1 MKKLLAV
8 FSIVIAATYLQGCA
22 SGATV
27 TGMTSSKAN
36 AAAKL
41 RFPGNISVA
50 DAEGGKQTNPLW
62 TSQVGSQEFEDAL
75 TGSLKNNGMLASGQG
90 AYVLKPTLQRL
101 QQPLFGMDFTVTAD
115 VLYVLKDAASGKDV
129 MYETI
134 SSSHTAT
141 ISDAVAGIKR
151 LRLANE
157 GAIRNNIDALLRR
170 LAEIPAK

>member
-8 FSIVIAATYLQGCA
+8 IGIVAAAVYLQGCA

-27 TGMTSSKAN
+27 AGMTSTKTSE
-36 AAAKL
+36 AAKT
-41 RFPGNISVA
+41 RFPANISIA
-50 DAEGGKQTNPLW
+50 AAEGGKKTNPMW
-62 TSQVGSQEFEDAL
+62 TSQVGSQEFTDAL
-75 TGSLKNNGMLASGQG
+75 AASLGNNGMLAGGQG

-101 QQPLFGMDFTVTAD
+101 QQPLFGIDFTVTAD
-115 VLYVLKDAASGKDV
+115 VLYVLKDAAGKDV

-141 ISDAVAGIKR
+141 IGDAFAGVKR

-157 GAIRNNIDALLRR
+157 GAMRNNIDALIRR
-170 LAEIPAK
+170 LAEIPAP